1 MTKADKQADK
11 IAALEREVAELKAK
25 VSPPASEFKPM
36 SDAEWI
42 DRIYQMREGRMSH
55 ATPPSVVRDFAV
67 LDDRLVKEIAP

>member
-1 MTKADKQADK
+1 MTDKKDEIISSLEAR
-11 IAALEREVAELKAK
+11 IAALEAK
-25 VSPPASEFKPM
+25 EKPPQSTFVPM